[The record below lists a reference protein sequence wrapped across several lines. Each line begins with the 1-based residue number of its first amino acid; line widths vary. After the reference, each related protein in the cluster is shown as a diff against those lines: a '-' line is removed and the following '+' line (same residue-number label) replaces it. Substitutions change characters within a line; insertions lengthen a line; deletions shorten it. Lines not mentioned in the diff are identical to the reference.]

1 MISETRRYRR
11 YPFVATAVLLLT
23 SENMQQRITTLA
35 DNISLLGVGLRAY
48 KPLDR
53 GISTTVELAFMTMK
67 GIREKDV
74 IEGKIA
80 WTARQEY
87 HYYIGI
93 AFDKEISR
101 ERNPKLYEHFVRVIQ

>member
-1 MISETRRYRR
+1 
-11 YPFVATAVLLLT
+11 
-23 SENMQQRITTLA
+23 
-35 DNISLLGVGLRAY
+35 
-48 KPLDR
+48 
-53 GISTTVELAFMTMK
+53 MTMK